1 MMYSDLWSEYY
12 TVHRLTGI
20 NVRTNF
26 DWKLEKAIH
35 KIFTTDKYWVK
46 DLVKDIKDIVIEARH
61 DTPKPEFSSM
71 HEMLAYV
78 LGQEDW
84 ARKMNLNIKEKK
96 RVIKK

>member
-1 MMYSDLWSEYY
+1 MIRQDMKKSLDRYVDNKLKPGGF
-12 TVHRLTGI
+12 LTA
-20 NVRTNF
+20 V
-26 DWKLEKAIH
+26 LEN
-35 KIFTTDKYWVK
+35 
-46 DLVKDIKDIVIEARH
+46 DLVGSLSRADVDNLRDIKDIVIEARH